1 VNYIPKISKYKTDP
15 KTESFNRHT
24 NCHRSGNGFTMAVKS
39 VLDFVGNTP
48 LIQLNSPEGVFST
61 FESNL
66 FAKVEYVNPSG
77 SIKDRIA
84 KYMIEE
90 AEKRGELKK
99 GYTIVEGTSGNT
111 GIAFSMAG
119 AAKGYK
125 VVIVMCESMTE
136 ERLNFM
142 RAYGAEV
149 ISTPECE
156 GLKGAVK
163 KTKELA
169 KQPCWW
175 MPAQFDNYDN
185 VEAHRIIMGKEI
197 IEQVPDGW
205 VDAFVAGVGTGGTLM
220 GVAKALKEINPDVKI
235 VAAQPAGS
243 QELTGGKAGNHRID
257 GIGDGFIPSIVDQS
271 LINEVIN
278 VNDEDAVSWSRLL
291 AREKGLFAGISSGAN
306 VDAAVQLARKMKKG
320 QTVVTVLPDSQDR
333 YASLGIF
340 TDKKA
345 KEIHVPKTFAP

>member
-1 VNYIPKISKYKTDP
+1 
-15 KTESFNRHT
+15 
-24 NCHRSGNGFTMAVKS
+24 MADS
-39 VLDFVGNTP
+39 ILDFVGNTP
-48 LIQLNSPEGVFST
+48 LIKLNSPEGIFST
-61 FESNL
+61 FEADL
-66 FAKVEYVNPSG
+66 YAKVEYVNPSG

-84 KYMIEE
+84 KYMIEQ
-90 AEKRGELKK
+90 AEKRGDLKK
-99 GYTIVEGTSGNT
+99 GDTIIEATSGNT

-125 VVIVMCESMTE
+125 VVIVMCETMTE
-136 ERLNFM
+136 ERRNFM

-149 ISTPECE
+149 VSTPACDN
-156 GLKGAVK
+156 LKGAVNK
-163 KTKELA
+163 AKELA
-169 KQPCWW
+169 EQPGYW

-185 VEAHRIIMGKEI
+185 VEAHRILMGTEI
-197 IEQVPDGW
+197 INQVPDGW

-220 GVAKALKEINPDVKI
+220 GVAKALKEINPNVKI
-235 VAAQPAGS
+235 VAAQPATS
-243 QELTGGKAGNHRID
+243 QELTGGKVGEHRID
-257 GIGDGFIPSIVDQS
+257 GIGDGFIPSIVDMS
-271 LINEVIN
+271 IIDDAVN
-278 VNDEDAVSWSRLL
+278 VEDETAVSWSRML

-306 VDAAVQLARKMKKG
+306 VYAAVQIAKKLKKG

>member
-1 VNYIPKISKYKTDP
+1 
-15 KTESFNRHT
+15 
-24 NCHRSGNGFTMAVKS
+24 MAVKS

-48 LIQLNSPEGVFST
+48 LIQLNSPKGVFST
-61 FESNL
+61 FKANL
-66 FAKVEYVNPSG
+66 YAKVEYVNPSG

-90 AEKRGELKK
+90 AEKRGDLKP
-99 GYTIVEGTSGNT
+99 GDTIVEGTSGNT

-125 VVIVMCESMTE
+125 VVIVMCETMTE
-136 ERLNFM
+136 ERRNFM
-142 RAYGAEV
+142 RAYGATV
-149 ISTPECE
+149 ISTPECD

-169 KQPCWW
+169 QQPGWW
-175 MPAQFDNYDN
+175 MPGQFDNYDN
-185 VEAHRIIMGKEI
+185 VEAHRRIMGKEI
-197 IEQVPDGW
+197 IEQVPNGW

-220 GVAKALKEINPDVKI
+220 GVAKALKEINTNVKI
-235 VAAQPAGS
+235 VAAQPSNS

-271 LINEVIN
+271 LIDEVIN

-306 VDAAVQLARKMKKG
+306 VDAAVQLAKRMKEG
-320 QTVVTVLPDSQDR
+320 ETVVTVLPDSQDR

>member
-1 VNYIPKISKYKTDP
+1 
-15 KTESFNRHT
+15 
-24 NCHRSGNGFTMAVKS
+24 MAAKS

-61 FESNL
+61 FEANL
-66 FAKVEYVNPSG
+66 YAKVEYVNPSG

-84 KYMIEE
+84 KYMIEQ
-90 AEKRGELKK
+90 AEKRGDLKK

-125 VVIVMCESMTE
+125 VVIVMCESMTK
-136 ERLNFM
+136 ERRNFM
-142 RAYGAEV
+142 HAYGAKV
-149 ISTPECE
+149 VSTPADQ
-156 GLKGAVK
+156 GLKGAVN

-169 KQPCWW
+169 KQSGWW

-185 VEAHRIIMGKEI
+185 VEAHRLIMGKEI
-197 IEQVPDGW
+197 IEQVPGGW

-220 GVAKALKEINPDVKI
+220 GVGKALKEVNPDVKI

-243 QELTGGKAGNHRID
+243 QELTGGKAGEHRID

-271 LINEVIN
+271 LIDEAIN
-278 VNDEDAVSWSRLL
+278 VKDEDAVNWSRLL

-306 VDAAVQLARKMKKG
+306 VDAAVQLARRMKKG
-320 QTVVTVLPDSQDR
+320 QNIVTVLPDSADR

-345 KEIHVPKTFAP
+345 EKIHVPKTFAP

>member
-1 VNYIPKISKYKTDP
+1 
-15 KTESFNRHT
+15 
-24 NCHRSGNGFTMAVKS
+24 MAS
-39 VLDFVGNTP
+39 SILDFVGNTP
-48 LIQLNSPEGVFST
+48 LIKLNSPEDVFST
-61 FESNL
+61 FEANL
-66 FAKVEYVNPSG
+66 YAKVEYVNPSG

-84 KYMIEE
+84 KYMIEQ
-90 AEKRGELKK
+90 AEKRGDLKK
-99 GYTIVEGTSGNT
+99 GDTIIEATSGNT

-125 VVIVMCESMTE
+125 VVIVMCETMTE
-136 ERLNFM
+136 ERRNFM

-149 ISTPECE
+149 VSTPACDN
-156 GLKGAVK
+156 LKGAVNK
-163 KTKELA
+163 AKELA
-169 KQPCWW
+169 EQPRYW

-185 VEAHRIIMGKEI
+185 VEAHRILMGKEI

-220 GVAKALKEINPDVKI
+220 GVAKALKEVNPNVQI
-235 VAAQPAGS
+235 VAAQPASS
-243 QELTGGKAGNHRID
+243 QELTGGKVGEHRID
-257 GIGDGFIPSIVDQS
+257 GIGDGFIPSIVDTS
-271 LINEVIN
+271 IIDDAVDVE
-278 VNDEDAVSWSRLL
+278 DETAVSWSRML
-291 AREKGLFAGISSGAN
+291 AKEKGLFAGISSGAN
-306 VDAAVQLARKMKKG
+306 TYAAVQIAKRMKKG

>member
-1 VNYIPKISKYKTDP
+1 
-15 KTESFNRHT
+15 
-24 NCHRSGNGFTMAVKS
+24 MAAKS

-48 LIQLNSPEGVFST
+48 LIQLNSSEGIFST
-61 FESNL
+61 FEANL
-66 FAKVEYVNPSG
+66 YAKVEYVNPSG

-84 KYMIEE
+84 KYMIEQ
-90 AEKRGELKK
+90 AEKRGDLKP
-99 GYTIVEGTSGNT
+99 GYTIIEATSGNT

-125 VVIVMCESMTE
+125 VVIIMCETMTE
-136 ERLNFM
+136 ERRNFM

-149 ISTPECE
+149 VSTPSCD
-156 GLKGAVK
+156 GLKGAVNK
-163 KTKELA
+163 AKQLA
-169 KQPCWW
+169 KQSGWW

-185 VEAHRIIMGKEI
+185 VETHRIIMGKEI
-197 IEQVPDGW
+197 IEQVPNGW

-220 GVAKALKEINPDVKI
+220 GVAKALKEVNPAVQI
-235 VAAQPAGS
+235 VAAQPASS
-243 QELTGGKAGNHRID
+243 QELTGGKVGEHRID

-271 LINEVIN
+271 II
-278 VNDEDAVSWSRLL
+278 DDAVNVEDETAVNWSRLL

-306 VDAAVQLARKMKKG
+306 VYAAVQIAKKMKKG
-320 QTVVTVLPDSQDR
+320 QTVVTVLPDSADR

>member
-1 VNYIPKISKYKTDP
+1 MSIEQNPE
-15 KTESFNRHT
+15 TESFNRIT
-24 NCHRSGNGFTMAVKS
+24 NRQRSRNGCTLAAKS

-61 FESNL
+61 FEANL
-66 FAKVEYVNPSG
+66 YAKVEYVNPSG

-84 KYMIEE
+84 KYMIEQ
-90 AEKRGELKK
+90 AEKRGDLKK

-125 VVIVMCESMTE
+125 VVIVMCEAMTE
-136 ERLNFM
+136 ERRNFM

-149 ISTPECE
+149 VSTPACD

-163 KTKELA
+163 KAKQLA
-169 KQPCWW
+169 KQSGWW

-185 VEAHRIIMGKEI
+185 VEAHRLIMGKEI

-220 GVAKALKEINPDVKI
+220 GVAKALKEVNPEVKI

-243 QELTGGKAGNHRID
+243 QELTGGKAGEHRID

-271 LINEVIN
+271 LIDEVIN
-278 VNDEDAVSWSRLL
+278 VKDEDAVNWSRLL

-306 VDAAVQLARKMKKG
+306 VDAA
-320 QTVVTVLPDSQDR
+320 
-333 YASLGIF
+333 
-340 TDKKA
+340 
-345 KEIHVPKTFAP
+345 

>member
-1 VNYIPKISKYKTDP
+1 LV
-15 KTESFNRHT
+15 
-24 NCHRSGNGFTMAVKS
+24 VKS

-48 LIQLNSPEGVFST
+48 LIQLNTPTGVFSG
-61 FESNL
+61 FEANL
-66 FAKVEYVNPSG
+66 YAKVEYVNPSG

-84 KYMIEE
+84 KYMIEQ
-90 AEKRGELKK
+90 AEKRGDLKP
-99 GYTIVEGTSGNT
+99 GYTIVEATSGNT

-125 VVIVMCESMTE
+125 VVIVMCETMTE
-136 ERLNFM
+136 ERRNFM

-149 ISTPECE
+149 ISTPACDS
-156 GLKGAVK
+156 LKGAVDK
-163 KTKELA
+163 AQELA
-169 KQPCWW
+169 KKPGYW

-185 VEAHRIIMGKEI
+185 VEAHRILMGKEI
-197 IEQVPDGW
+197 INQVPNGW

-220 GVAKALKEINPDVKI
+220 GVAKALKEVNPKVRI
-235 VAAQPAGS
+235 VAAQPATS
-243 QELTGGKAGNHRID
+243 QELTGGKVGEHRID
-257 GIGDGFIPSIVDQS
+257 GIGDGFIPNIVDTS
-271 LINEVIN
+271 IIDEAVN
-278 VNDEDAVSWSRLL
+278 VEDETAVSWSRLL

-306 VDAAVQLARKMKKG
+306 VYAAVQIAKKLKKG

-340 TDKKA
+340 SDKTA

>member
-1 VNYIPKISKYKTDP
+1 
-15 KTESFNRHT
+15 
-24 NCHRSGNGFTMAVKS
+24 MAINS

-48 LIQLNSPEGVFST
+48 LIKLNSKKGLFST
-61 FESNL
+61 FEANL
-66 FAKVEYVNPSG
+66 YAKVEYVNPSG
-77 SIKDRIA
+77 SVKDRIA
-84 KYMIEE
+84 KYMIEQ
-90 AEKRGELKK
+90 AEKRGNLKP
-99 GYTIVEGTSGNT
+99 GDTIVEGTSGNT

-125 VVIVMCESMTE
+125 VVIVMCETMTE
-136 ERLNFM
+136 ERRNFM
-142 RAYGAEV
+142 RAYGATV
-149 ISTPECE
+149 ISTPEYN
-156 GLKGAVK
+156 GLKGAVQ

-169 KQPCWW
+169 QQPGWW

-185 VEAHRIIMGKEI
+185 VEAHRILMGKEI
-197 IEQVPDGW
+197 IEQVPRGW
-205 VDAFVAGVGTGGTLM
+205 VDAFVGGVGTGGTLM
-220 GVAKALKEINPDVKI
+220 GVAKALKEVNPKVNI
-235 VAAQPAGS
+235 VAAQPASS

-306 VDAAVQLARKMKKG
+306 VDAAVQLAKRMKKG

>member
-1 VNYIPKISKYKTDP
+1 LV
-15 KTESFNRHT
+15 
-24 NCHRSGNGFTMAVKS
+24 VKS

-48 LIQLNSPEGVFST
+48 LIQLNTPTGVFSG
-61 FESNL
+61 FEANL
-66 FAKVEYVNPSG
+66 YAKVEYVNPSG

-84 KYMIEE
+84 KYMIEQV
-90 AEKRGELKK
+90 EKRGDLKP
-99 GYTIVEGTSGNT
+99 GYTIVEATSGNT

-125 VVIVMCESMTE
+125 VVIVMCETMTE
-136 ERLNFM
+136 ERRNFM

-149 ISTPECE
+149 ISTPACDS
-156 GLKGAVK
+156 LKGAVDK
-163 KTKELA
+163 AQELA
-169 KQPCWW
+169 KKPGYW

-185 VEAHRIIMGKEI
+185 VEAHRILMGKEI
-197 IEQVPDGW
+197 INQVPNGW

-220 GVAKALKEINPDVKI
+220 GVAKALKEVNPKVRI
-235 VAAQPAGS
+235 VAAQPATS
-243 QELTGGKAGNHRID
+243 QELTGGKVGEHRID
-257 GIGDGFIPSIVDQS
+257 GIGDGFIPNIVDTS
-271 LINEVIN
+271 IIDEAVN
-278 VNDEDAVSWSRLL
+278 VEDETAVSWSRLL

-306 VDAAVQLARKMKKG
+306 VYAAVQIAKKLKKG

-340 TDKKA
+340 SDKTA

>member
-1 VNYIPKISKYKTDP
+1 MEVSIEQNPE
-15 KTESFNRHT
+15 TESFNRIT
-24 NCHRSGNGFTMAVKS
+24 NCQRSRNGCTMAAKS

-61 FESNL
+61 FEANL

-84 KYMIEE
+84 KYMIEQ
-90 AEKRGELKK
+90 AEKRGELKP

-136 ERLNFM
+136 ERRNFM
-142 RAYGAEV
+142 RAYGAKV
-149 ISTPECE
+149 VSTPADQ
-156 GLKGAVK
+156 GLKGAVN

-169 KQPCWW
+169 KQSGWW

-185 VEAHRIIMGKEI
+185 VEAHRLIMGKEI

-220 GVAKALKEINPDVKI
+220 GVGKALKEVNPEVKI
-235 VAAQPAGS
+235 VAAQPASS
-243 QELTGGKAGNHRID
+243 QELTGGKAGEHRID

-271 LINEVIN
+271 LIDEVIN
-278 VNDEDAVSWSRLL
+278 VKDEDAVNWSRLL

-306 VDAAVQLARKMKKG
+306 VDAAVQLARRMKKG
-320 QTVVTVLPDSQDR
+320 QNVVTVLPDSADR

-345 KEIHVPKTFAP
+345 EEIHVPKTFAP

>member
-1 VNYIPKISKYKTDP
+1 
-15 KTESFNRHT
+15 
-24 NCHRSGNGFTMAVKS
+24 MANS

-48 LIQLNSPEGVFST
+48 LIKLNSREGTFST
-61 FESNL
+61 FEANL
-66 FAKVEYVNPSG
+66 YAKVEYVNPSG

-84 KYMIEE
+84 KYMIEQ
-90 AEKRGELKK
+90 AEKRGDLKK
-99 GYTIVEGTSGNT
+99 GYTIIEATSGNT

-136 ERLNFM
+136 ERRNFM

-149 ISTPECE
+149 VSTPACNN
-156 GLKGAVK
+156 LKGAVNK
-163 KTKELA
+163 AKELA
-169 KQPCWW
+169 KQPGYW

-185 VEAHRIIMGKEI
+185 VEAHRILMGKEI

-220 GVAKALKEINPDVKI
+220 GIAKALKEINPDVKI
-235 VAAQPAGS
+235 VAAQPATS
-243 QELTGGKAGNHRID
+243 QELTGGKVGEHRID

-271 LINEVIN
+271 IIDDAVN
-278 VNDEDAVSWSRLL
+278 VEDETAVSWSRLL
-291 AREKGLFAGISSGAN
+291 ARKKGLFAGISSGAN
-306 VDAAVQLARKMKKG
+306 VYAAAQIAKKMKKG